1 MKIDKRDLGITLFR
15 IVVGSVFLV
24 HGSQK
29 LFVYGINGVA
39 GTFAQIGIPFPLAS
53 ACLATFAEFFGGL
66 AILLG
71 LFTRLAAIP
80 VAFTMLVAIATVHGK
95 NGFFLPNGYEYA
107 LTLLVANI
115 ALTIAGGGAFALDN
129 LVRAPRLLKGE
140 TAQPVRLAS

>member
-1 MKIDKRDLGITLFR
+1 MKIDKRDLGITLLR
-15 IVVGSVFLV
+15 VVVGSVFLV

-29 LFVYGINGVA
+29 LFIDGINGVA
-39 GTFAQIGIPFPLAS
+39 GTFTQIGIPFPLLS
-53 ACLATFAEFFGGL
+53 AYLATFAEFFGGL

-115 ALTIAGGGAFALDN
+115 ALATAGGGAFAIDN
-129 LVRAPRLLKGE
+129 LFRAPRLLKVE
-140 TAQPVRLAS
+140 TTEPVRLAS